1 MIAGFLYICVA
12 DPERN
17 ILKKIEPNDMSLIT
31 ISIFVLLS
39 ILLIVFL
46 TSATKLNAFASLF
59 IVSLLLAIVTLPDK
73 NTVEI
78 LKQGFG
84 GTISSIGFLIIF
96 GAIIG
101 VVLEKTGGAI
111 AIANSILSRAGKSR
125 AATAMG
131 ITGYIV
137 GLPIFCDSGYIIM
150 SGLAKTFSSKA
161 KIALP
166 FVAFVLATSLYA
178 VHNLTPTHPGALA
191 AAGIMDANIGLLI
204 LLGALLSIPAATAA
218 FFWIRWRTIKE
229 RYSEATKAE
238 IDTKAHHET
247 DYPLPSVWLS
257 LLPIVIPLLLIAIG
271 SLLQVWQITDGNLPA
286 RLFSFLGQPIIALLM
301 GVLLS
306 LLLLKKRTIKDINT
320 LLESAIEKAGPIL
333 IVTGAGGMF
342 GLVIRETGVGA
353 YAGDFLLQ
361 TGLGLAI
368 PFLIASILKTA
379 QGSSTVAIIT
389 AASLIVPML
398 PSLGLDS
405 ENGKM
410 LAMLAMGA
418 GSMMISHA
426 NDSYFWVVSRFSG
439 IDSNTTLKVYSS
451 ATIVMGTVTFCAV
464 WLLSLFLL

>member
-1 MIAGFLYICVA
+1 
-12 DPERN
+12 
-17 ILKKIEPNDMSLIT
+17 MSLIT

-161 KIALP
+161 KIALF

-218 FFWIRWRTIKE
+218 FFWIRWRTRK
-229 RYSEATKAE
+229 YPYN
-238 IDTKAHHET
+238 ET
-247 DYPLPSVWLS
+247 EPIESKVESNRPLPSLRLS
-257 LLPIVIPLLLIAIG
+257 LLPIITPLLLIAAG
-271 SLLQVWQITDGNLPA
+271 SLMQLLKAADRNMLTAAI
-286 RLFSFLGQPIIALLM
+286 SFLGQPIIALLA

-306 LLLLKKRTIKDINT
+306 LLLLKKRTIKDINS